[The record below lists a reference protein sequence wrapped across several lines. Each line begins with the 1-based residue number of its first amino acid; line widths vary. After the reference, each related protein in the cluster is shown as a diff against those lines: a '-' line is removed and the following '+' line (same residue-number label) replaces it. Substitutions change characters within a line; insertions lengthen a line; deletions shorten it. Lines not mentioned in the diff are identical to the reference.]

1 MCTTMRYHGGIG
13 TGGRYHLYY
22 HVYHVFLY
30 RRRYFI
36 DTIEQ
41 PDRTAGA
48 LKALNKINS
57 SILVITGCNAHRC
70 KMRMIET
77 LASSS
82 YRRRSGRAPDAL
94 KYGLQSGPRR
104 VLSRHLHKSRRFSI
118 LF

>member
-30 RRRYFI
+30 RRRYLI

-41 PDRTAGA
+41 PDRTAG
-48 LKALNKINS
+48 LIKTIVNTRHYRL
-57 SILVITGCNAHRC
+57 HRC

>member
-41 PDRTAGA
+41 PDRDRTAGLIKTIVNNTRHYPA
-48 LKALNKINS
+48 ATRI
-57 SILVITGCNAHRC
+57 GA
-70 KMRMIET
+70 
-77 LASSS
+77 
-82 YRRRSGRAPDAL
+82 RRA
-94 KYGLQSGPRR
+94 
-104 VLSRHLHKSRRFSI
+104 
-118 LF
+118 

>member
-41 PDRTAGA
+41 RTGRTAG
-48 LKALNKINS
+48 LKKNNS
-57 SILVITGCNAHRC
+57 QSLVITGCNAHRC
-70 KMRMIET
+70 KTRMIET

>member
-1 MCTTMRYHGGIG
+1 MCTTMRYHVLGPVDGTICTTMCTMCFYIGGDISLIQSSSR
-13 TGGRYHLYY
+13 TG
-22 HVYHVFLY
+22 
-30 RRRYFI
+30 
-36 DTIEQ
+36 
-41 PDRTAGA
+41 PPA